1 MSNEIKPGDIIDARF
16 ELEEVISKSGMASIY
31 RAKDRQTE
39 QAVAIKFPYPQME
52 MDPAAFSR
60 FQREAEIGEVLNHP
74 NILKF
79 VKVSRKSR
87 QYIVTEF
94 LDGKPLSALL
104 TKARPWILSDAVRI
118 ASHVCDA
125 LAHMH
130 EHKVVH
136 RDLKP
141 QNIMICR
148 DGTLRIIDFGIA
160 KSTEMRRLT
169 FAGLTPA
176 MGTPDYMAP
185 EQVRGKRGDERTDIY
200 SLGAVLYEMTT
211 GSVPFEGPNP
221 FVVMNSRLTGDPI
234 APRKLNPEISGALEE
249 IILHAME
256 REPQHRYHSAS
267 AMKKELDAPESVKI
281 KGRSR
286 RLQLPGTRRTR
297 RQKTRL
303 IVLSTI
309 VPLALFAGALC
320 FTRCHGIGQ

>member
-1 MSNEIKPGDIIDARF
+1 
-16 ELEEVISKSGMASIY
+16 MAAIY
-31 RAKDRQTE
+31 KAKDL
-39 QAVAIKFPYPQME
+39 QAQQPVAIKFPYPQME

-60 FQREAEIGEVLNHP
+60 FQREAEIGESLDHS

-79 VKVSRKSR
+79 IRVSGKSR
-87 QYIVTEF
+87 QYIVTEY

-104 TKARPWILSDAVRI
+104 SKTRPWLLTDAVRI
-118 ASHVCDA
+118 ASHVCGA

-169 FAGLTPA
+169 FAGFTPA

-185 EQVRGKRGDERTDIY
+185 EQVRGKRGDERTDLY

-211 GSVPFEGPNP
+211 GSVPFEGANP
-221 FVVMNSRLTGDPI
+221 FVVMNSRLTRDPI
-234 APRKLNPEISGALEE
+234 PPRKLNPEISTALEE

-256 REPQHRYHSAS
+256 REPQHRYQSAS

-281 KGRSR
+281 RGRPR
-286 RLQLPGTRRTR
+286 RLQSSKIRGISRPKAGRIFLW
-297 RQKTRL
+297 
-303 IVLSTI
+303 TI
-309 VPLALFAGALC
+309 LPLALLAGALC
-320 FTRCHGIGQ
+320 LTRCHGIGP